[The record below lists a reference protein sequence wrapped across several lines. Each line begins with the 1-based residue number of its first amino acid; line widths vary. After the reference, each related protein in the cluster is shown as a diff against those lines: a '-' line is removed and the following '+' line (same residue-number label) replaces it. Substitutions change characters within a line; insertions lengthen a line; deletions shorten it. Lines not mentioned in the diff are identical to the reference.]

1 MSKIVFLF
9 PGQASQSVG
18 MDSFLRYFPEARE
31 ILEKTDSLSNI
42 ESLSRIIAEG
52 PADLLTRTDNV
63 QPAITI
69 ISLAA
74 LAVLEK
80 AGIKP
85 NGTAGHSLGE
95 YSALVA
101 AEVITIEDAVRLV
114 CDRGRLMQDCA
125 DRFPGG
131 MVALIGISLEDAGKI
146 TEQAADLGPVGIANM
161 NSEGQVVISGAKEPL
176 EKASSLA
183 SEMGARRVIPLRV
196 SGAWHSPL
204 MKDAA
209 EGLLHSLE
217 GTDFRDP
224 SIPVVANVTAD
235 YIRSGEES
243 RELLRKQVT
252 SPVLWADSIKRLILD
267 GFDTF
272 VEVGPGAVLQ
282 GMLRRNRE
290 ITVYGT
296 DTKEK
301 LDKTINKFRQ
311 I

>member
-18 MDSFLRYFPEARE
+18 MDSFLRDFPEARE
-31 ILEKTDSLSNI
+31 ILEKTDNLSNI

-69 ISLAA
+69 ISLAV

-101 AEVITIEDAVRLV
+101 AEVITLEDAVRLV

-131 MVALIGISLEDAGKI
+131 MVALIGISLENAGKI

-209 EGLLHSLE
+209 EGLLHPLE

-272 VEVGPGAVLQ
+272 IEVGPGAVLQ

-290 ITVYGT
+290 IRVYGT

-301 LDKTINKFRQ
+301 LEKTIDEL
-311 I
+311 

>member
-18 MDSFLRYFPEARE
+18 MDSFLRDFPEARE
-31 ILEKTDSLSNI
+31 ILEKTDNLSNI

-69 ISLAA
+69 ISLAV

-101 AEVITIEDAVRLV
+101 AEVITLEDAVRLV

-131 MVALIGISLEDAGKI
+131 MVALIGISLENAGKI

-209 EGLLHSLE
+209 ESLLHSLE

-272 VEVGPGAVLQ
+272 IEVGPGAVLQ

-290 ITVYGT
+290 IRVYGT

-301 LDKTINKFRQ
+301 LEKTIDELEP